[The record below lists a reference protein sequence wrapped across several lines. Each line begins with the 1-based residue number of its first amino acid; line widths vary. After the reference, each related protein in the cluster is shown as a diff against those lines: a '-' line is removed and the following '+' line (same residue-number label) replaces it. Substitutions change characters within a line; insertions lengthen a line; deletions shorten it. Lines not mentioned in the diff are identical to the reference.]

1 MTESVRLNK
10 ILLGLADVAV
20 YVLAFY
26 LSFYLRYGWD
36 LPQRNIEPFTFMLPW
51 FVVVF
56 LLLMIVFDLYSIY
69 IKFDD
74 ILASLICVVVIA
86 VVINASLSFTLR
98 QFAVPRSI
106 FLISSILQ
114 LLLLSLWRY
123 QAWRRGVLIKNPRP
137 ALIIGYPGEIRKLM
151 SSVNVSLGK
160 GLRITREIR
169 LNAKDNFQ
177 ASWKAFLDSSSA
189 GSIEVIL
196 VCGSVGQK
204 ERETIISYALEEGKL
219 VMLVPR
225 IYEILLQQAKMVSA
239 GDMPVIQ
246 LQGVMGEG
254 RLPMVKRTMDI
265 LFSLLALLITA
276 PLILAISLAVKL
288 NSPGPVFYTQERAG
302 MKGKTFNLYKFRTMI
317 QDAERLSGPVMTG
330 QRDDR
335 ITGVGR
341 FLRRTRLDELP
352 QFINVLKGDMSLV
365 GPRPERP
372 HFIEEFTETLP
383 EFDYRHQI
391 QAGLTGL
398 AQVEGNYTTDPV
410 NKLRYDLYYAQK
422 KSLFMDLVILLR
434 TARVMLQKKKSA

>member
-26 LSFYLRYGWD
+26 LSFYLRYGWE

-51 FVVVF
+51 FVAVF
-56 LLLMIVFDLYSIY
+56 LMLMIVYDLYSIY

-74 ILASLICVVVIA
+74 ILASLICVVLIA

-123 QAWRRGVLIKNPRP
+123 QAWRKGYLIKNPRP
-137 ALIIGYPGEIRKLM
+137 TLIIGYPGEIRTLM

-160 GLRITREIR
+160 GLKITREIR
-169 LNAKDNFQ
+169 LNSKDNFES
-177 ASWKAFLDSSSA
+177 SWQAFLSSTSA

-196 VCGSVGQK
+196 ICGSVGQK
-204 ERETIISYALEEGKL
+204 EREKVISYALEEGKL
-219 VMLVPR
+219 VMLVPGV
-225 IYEILLQQAKMVSA
+225 YEILLQQAKMVSA
-239 GDMPVIQ
+239 GDVPVIQ
-246 LQGVMGEG
+246 LQGIMEEG
-254 RLPMVKRTMDI
+254 RLQIVKRTVDI
-265 LFSLLALLITA
+265 FISLLALLVTA
-276 PLILAISLAVKL
+276 PLMLGISLAVKL
-288 NSPGPVFYTQERAG
+288 DSPGPVFYTQERAG
-302 MKGKTFNLYKFRTMI
+302 IKGKIFDLYKFRTMI
-317 QDAERLSGPVMTG
+317 PDAERHSGPVMTG

-335 ITGVGR
+335 ITRVGR

-352 QFINVLKGDMSLV
+352 QFMNILKGDMSLV

-372 HFIEEFTETLP
+372 YFIEEYTETLP

>member
-10 ILLGLADVAV
+10 IILGLGDVAV

-26 LSFYLRYGWD
+26 ISFYVRYGWD
-36 LPQRNIEPFTFMLPW
+36 LPQRNIEPFAFMLPW
-51 FVVVF
+51 FVAVF
-56 LLLMIVFDLYSIY
+56 LMLMIIYDLYSIY

-74 ILASLICVVVIA
+74 ILASLICVVLIA

-123 QAWRRGVLIKNPRP
+123 QAWRKGCLIKNPRP
-137 ALIIGYPGEIRKLM
+137 TLIIGYPGEIRKLI

-160 GLRITREIR
+160 GLRITREMR
-169 LNAKDNFQ
+169 LNSKDNFESGWQ
-177 ASWKAFLDSSSA
+177 AFLSSA
-189 GSIEVIL
+189 SAVSIEVIL
-196 VCGSVGQK
+196 ICGSVGPR
-204 ERETIISYALEEGKL
+204 EREKIISYALEEGKL
-219 VMLVPR
+219 VMLVPG

-246 LQGVMGEG
+246 LQGIMGEG
-254 RLPMVKRTMDI
+254 RLQMVKRTMDI
-265 LFSLLALLITA
+265 FLSLLALLLTA
-276 PLILAISLAVKL
+276 PLMLGISLAVKL
-288 NSPGPVFYTQERAG
+288 DSPGPVFYTQERAG
-302 MKGKTFNLYKFRTMI
+302 MKGKTFDLYKFRTMV

-335 ITGVGR
+335 ITRVGG

-352 QFINVLKGDMSLV
+352 QFINILKGDMSLV

-372 HFIEEFTETLP
+372 HFIEEYTEILP

-434 TARVMLQKKKSA
+434 TARVMLQKKKAS

>member
-335 ITGVGR
+335 ITGVGC

>member
-10 ILLGLADVAV
+10 ILLGLGDVAI

-26 LSFYLRYGWD
+26 ISFYLRYGWH
-36 LPQRNIEPFTFMLPW
+36 LPQRNIEPFAFMLPW
-51 FVVVF
+51 FVAVF
-56 LLLMIVFDLYSIY
+56 LMLMIIYDLYSIY

-74 ILASLICVVVIA
+74 ILASLICVVLIA

-106 FLISSILQ
+106 FLIASILQ

-123 QAWRRGVLIKNPRP
+123 QAWRRGYLIKNPRP
-137 ALIIGYPGEIRKLM
+137 VLIIGYPGEIRKLM
-151 SSVNVSLGK
+151 GSVNVSLNK
-160 GLRITREIR
+160 GLKITREIR
-169 LNAKDNFQ
+169 LNSKDNFES
-177 ASWKAFLDSSSA
+177 SWQTFLSNASA

-196 VCGSVGQK
+196 ICGSVGHR
-204 ERETIISYALEEGKL
+204 EREIIISYALEEGKL
-219 VMLVPR
+219 VMLVPG

-246 LQGVMGEG
+246 LQGIMGEG
-254 RLPMVKRTMDI
+254 RLQMVKRTIDI
-265 LFSLLALLITA
+265 SLSLLALLVTS
-276 PLILAISLAVKL
+276 PLMLGIFLAVKL
-288 NSPGPVFYTQERAG
+288 DSPGPVFYAQERAG
-302 MKGKTFNLYKFRTMI
+302 IKGKTFDLYKFRTMI
-317 QDAERLSGPVMTG
+317 RDAERLSGPVMTG

-335 ITGVGR
+335 ITRVGR

-352 QFINVLKGDMSLV
+352 QFINILKGDMSLV

-372 HFIEEFTETLP
+372 HFIEEYTETLP

-391 QAGLTGL
+391 QAGLTGM

-434 TARVMLQKKKSA
+434 TARVMLQKKKAS

>member
-1 MTESVRLNK
+1 M
-10 ILLGLADVAV
+10 GDVTV

-26 LSFYLRYGWD
+26 ISFYLRYGWD

-51 FVVVF
+51 FVAVF
-56 LLLMIVFDLYSIY
+56 LLLMIVYDLYSIY

-74 ILASLICVVVIA
+74 ILASLICVVLIA

-123 QAWRRGVLIKNPRP
+123 LAWRRGFLIKDPRP

-151 SSVNVSLGK
+151 SSVNVSLDK
-160 GLRITREIR
+160 GLKITRELR
-169 LNAKDNFQ
+169 LNSKDNFDS
-177 ASWKAFLDSSSA
+177 SWQAFLSSA
-189 GSIEVIL
+189 SAHNIEVIL
-196 VCGSVGQK
+196 VCGSVGQR
-204 ERETIISYALEEGKL
+204 EREKVMSYALEEGKL
-219 VMLVPR
+219 VMLVPG

-246 LQGVMGEG
+246 LRGIMGEG
-254 RLPMVKRTMDI
+254 RLQMVKRTGDI
-265 LFSLLALLITA
+265 FLSLLALLLTA
-276 PLILAISLAVKL
+276 PLMLGISLAVKL
-288 NSPGPVFYTQERAG
+288 DSPGSVFYAQERAG
-302 MKGKTFNLYKFRTMI
+302 IKGKTFNLYKFRTMI
-317 QDAERLSGPVMTG
+317 RDAERLSGPVMTG
-330 QRDDR
+330 QKDDR
-335 ITGVGR
+335 ITRVGR

-352 QFINVLKGDMSLV
+352 QFINILKGDMSLV

-372 HFIEEFTETLP
+372 HFIEEFKENLP

-422 KSLFMDLVILLR
+422 KSFFMDLVILLR
-434 TARVMLQKKKSA
+434 TARVMLQKKKAS